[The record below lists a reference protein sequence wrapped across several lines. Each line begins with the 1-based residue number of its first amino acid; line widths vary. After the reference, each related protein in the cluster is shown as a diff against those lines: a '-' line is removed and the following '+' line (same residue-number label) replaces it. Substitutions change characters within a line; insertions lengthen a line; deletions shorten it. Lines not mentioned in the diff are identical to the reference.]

1 MFTVIADTL
10 IKADNTWALWAI
22 LVLITCISI
31 YLEQKYEWAA
41 KITGAIIG
49 LLGAM
54 LLANFNVI
62 PTDARSMMLSGV
74 MSFRSVF
81 LCSYSMPI

>member
-31 YLEQKYEWAA
+31 YLGLRWAQ
-41 KITGAIIG
+41 ITGRLWSVG
-49 LLGAM
+49 RDV
-54 LLANFNVI
+54 LANFKQ
-62 PTDARSMMLSGV
+62 PTDAPVLMLSGV

-81 LCSYSMPI
+81 PALFVPI